1 MKKIFVLIL
10 ILILSHCSFDN
21 KTGIW
26 QNNTKVAN
34 KNEKFKNFK
43 TLSAQEKLFDTI
55 IEPSK
60 NLNISFKPIKTNLV
74 WLNKNY
80 NNLNNLDNFSYKNLN
95 KIIFKSKKLS
105 NGTINGNILFDGDK
119 IIITNDKGDI
129 IVYSIS
135 SKSITLK
142 FNFYKKKFKNIQKKL
157 NIILEKEVIFV
168 SDNIGYLYALD
179 YKKNQLLWAKNYK
192 IPFRS
197 NLKIIENK
205 KLGTAGPLSL
215 LNLKN
220 DKSIVCINGDIY
232 TNLKFKSL
240 LDFHEKNK
248 NFCTVCTRDY
258 NFNIPYGV
266 INRGKE
272 IINEKPEI
280 SKKISAG
287 IYVFDKKALKLLT
300 KNKYIDMNDFINS
313 LYKRKKKIGLFHIY
327 ELVFDIGDVK
337 TYEDVNMYLSKQ

>member
-1 MKKIFVLIL
+1 MSKKKDFLKHVIKDNLSIKQTLLHLEKLDPNLLKFCVVKNNKSKIIGVLTDGDIRRILLKSNNLEEKISLYLRKKFIYSFTNTNFDQKKKYLSKKSINFLPILNKDMTLNNIIFPEDNKKIDNEVFIFAGGRGKRMFPLTENIPKPLLNVGQIPLIESV
-10 ILILSHCSFDN
+10 I
-21 KTGIW
+21 
-26 QNNTKVAN
+26 NNFEAQG
-34 KNEKFKNFK
+34 FYNF
-43 TLSAQEKLFDTI
+43 TI
-55 IEPSK
+55 S
-60 NLNISFKPIKTNLV
+60 LNYL
-74 WLNKNY
+74 
-80 NNLNNLDNFSYKNLN
+80 
-95 KIIFKSKKLS
+95 SKKIEDYLK
-105 NGTINGNILFDGDK
+105 NKKQK
-119 IIITNDKGDI
+119 I
-129 IVYSIS
+129 
-135 SKSITLK
+135 
-142 FNFYKKKFKNIQKKL
+142 
-157 NIILEKEVIFV
+157 
-168 SDNIGYLYALD
+168 
-179 YKKNQLLWAKNYK
+179 
-192 IPFRS
+192 
-197 NLKIIENK
+197 NLKYVIENK

>member
-1 MKKIFVLIL
+1 MTLNNIIFPEDNKKIDNEVFIFAGGRGKRMFPLTENIPKPLLNVGQIPLIESV
-10 ILILSHCSFDN
+10 I
-21 KTGIW
+21 
-26 QNNTKVAN
+26 NNFEAQG
-34 KNEKFKNFK
+34 FYNF
-43 TLSAQEKLFDTI
+43 TI
-55 IEPSK
+55 S
-60 NLNISFKPIKTNLV
+60 LNYL
-74 WLNKNY
+74 
-80 NNLNNLDNFSYKNLN
+80 
-95 KIIFKSKKLS
+95 SKKIEDYLK
-105 NGTINGNILFDGDK
+105 NKKQK
-119 IIITNDKGDI
+119 I
-129 IVYSIS
+129 
-135 SKSITLK
+135 
-142 FNFYKKKFKNIQKKL
+142 
-157 NIILEKEVIFV
+157 
-168 SDNIGYLYALD
+168 
-179 YKKNQLLWAKNYK
+179 
-192 IPFRS
+192 
-197 NLKIIENK
+197 NLKYVIENK